1 MPAETTRHESTLMA
15 WPTEERRGALW
26 HDHLEEARDVHA
38 QLARL
43 VAAHEPVLMIA
54 SPSEA
59 DNAAQRCGDTV
70 EVVALPI
77 DDSWM
82 RDTGPIVVRAA
93 DGQRQA
99 MHFRFNAWGEKY
111 TPYDAD
117 ARVGAAVAHR
127 LGLPVHEVPLVLE
140 GGAIAVDGNGLL
152 VTTERTLLNRNRN
165 PNVPRAEIESVLE
178 RCLGVDRVV
187 WLPNGI
193 AEDDETDGHV
203 DNVVAFFAPGRAIL
217 QGCDD
222 TSNPNHAIAA
232 ENRARL
238 EAAGIEVVEIP
249 VLPYA
254 TVDDAPVPVPYAN
267 LYAANG
273 VVVVPTTGHGA
284 DADALA
290 LIGAHYPEREVVTV
304 PGALLAYGGGGVH
317 CVTQQVPA

>member
-1 MPAETTRHESTLMA
+1 
-15 WPTEERRGALW
+15 
-26 HDHLEEARDVHA
+26 
-38 QLARL
+38 
-43 VAAHEPVLMIA
+43 MIA

-232 ENRARL
+232 SKRPGSKSSRAQCCRTRRSTTRRSRSPMRTSTPRTAL
-238 EAAGIEVVEIP
+238 SSCRQP
-249 VLPYA
+249 V
-254 TVDDAPVPVPYAN
+254 T
-267 LYAANG
+267 G
-273 VVVVPTTGHGA
+273 RTPTRSH
-284 DADALA
+284 
-290 LIGAHYPEREVVTV
+290 
-304 PGALLAYGGGGVH
+304 
-317 CVTQQVPA
+317 